1 MSNELSVNPTYS
13 WSNSSMSHLISGSYT
28 WSKYDETTILPPL
41 TTSNNTHTALL
52 LYIPTFFNKNISPD
66 FSVMWFKNI
75 STPFSFSLLNAS
87 AGIGWKLKKT
97 FNIKGQLQYNIAT
110 TSTFTANKNIL
121 ATSGFDWKLNKKLTW
136 QYTMTANLFRF
147 GSEKPGSSLT
157 PPYSGY
163 PHYMESTLRTG
174 LQYKF

>member
-1 MSNELSVNPTYS
+1 MACRCS
-13 WSNSSMSHLISGSYT
+13 SGSYT

-52 LYIPTFFNKNISPD
+52 LYVPTFFNKNISPD
-66 FSVMWFKNI
+66 FSLMWFKNI

-147 GSEKPGSSLT
+147 GSEKLGSSLT